1 MQDFYQLKRLSPPD
15 FATHTARFATSP
27 LAGLRPAPT
36 KKTAHAR
43 ETHTTPNTTNLNSIT
58 EEKEPP
64 PHPQNPKKHRQNTP
78 LVRPRD
84 TPGGHP
90 AQASETPSGSATS
103 STRQTKPPETQGEAG
118 ENQQGESPAVAGR
131 RGGETA
137 GDTGVVSASR
147 LRCGRGGGSP
157 GRTGRPA
164 PGGSSGS

>member
-78 LVRPRD
+78 LVSPQTPQAGPRP
-84 TPGGHP
+84 GP
-90 AQASETPSGSATS
+90 AKPQAAT
-103 STRQTKPPETQGEAG
+103 Q
-118 ENQQGESPAVAGR
+118 PAAHG
-131 RGGETA
+131 
-137 GDTGVVSASR
+137 
-147 LRCGRGGGSP
+147 P
-157 GRTGRPA
+157 Q
-164 PGGSSGS
+164 